1 MYLQSSES
9 AILTP
14 GVTQDLKT
22 AWLEEEAISWQFS
35 RTELEQFL
43 QSNLSSLEENQSQIQ
58 LTGNP
63 GHGNSTES
71 SGRSKTATLGS

>member
-35 RTELEQFL
+35 GTELEQFL
-43 QSNLSSLEENQSQIQ
+43 QSEQPGREPVSN
-58 LTGNP
+58 TGYRQP
-63 GHGNSTES
+63 
-71 SGRSKTATLGS
+71 RSWEFH